1 MQAAGVRAFVGKLS
15 MDIDITS
22 PKSLTKTYI
31 EKSASESL
39 AASRCF
45 VQRCREIGAN
55 LPEFQRLVE
64 PVLTPRFVPT
74 CTDGLL
80 AGLGEISEAGKI
92 KIQSHLAEAKDQ
104 VEWVRAERG
113 IEDIDVFEK
122 VIYRSTQLRI
132 PVVNGHFVVIF
143 RPISLPHELCKHIVH
158 S

>member
-1 MQAAGVRAFVGKLS
+1 VGKLS

-22 PKSLTKTYI
+22 PNSLTKTYT

-39 AASRCF
+39 AASRGF
-45 VQRCREIGAN
+45 VQHCREIGAN
-55 LPEFQRLVE
+55 LPEFHRLVE

-74 CTDGLL
+74 CTDELL
-80 AGLGEISEAGKI
+80 AGLGEISETGKI

-113 IEDIDVFEK
+113 VEDIDVFEK
-122 VIYRSTQLRI
+122 VIYRSSHLRI
-132 PVVNGHFVVIF
+132 PVVNGHLVVIS
-143 RPISLPHELCKHIVH
+143 RLISLPRELCKHIVH

>member
-1 MQAAGVRAFVGKLS
+1 MGKLS

-22 PKSLTKTYI
+22 PNSLTKTYI
-31 EKSASESL
+31 EESASESL
-39 AASRCF
+39 AASRNF
-45 VQRCREIGAN
+45 VQRCQEIGAN
-55 LPEFQRLVE
+55 LPEFHRLVE

-74 CTDGLL
+74 CTDELL
-80 AGLGEISEAGKI
+80 AGLAEISETGKI

-122 VIYRSTQLRI
+122 VIYCSSHLRI
-132 PVVNGHFVVIF
+132 PVINGYLVVIQ
-143 RPISLPHELCKHIVH
+143 RQISLPRGLCRHIVH